1 MERIL
6 LSEATAPLQACAS
19 EVSAMYMGLRKR
31 HLKIPHDG
39 FMAVNGPAGYAMLIS
54 PNRDSCLMLSLSG
67 VYCCVRASGTGT
79 HFWVVWIVLVYRS
92 LSMVMKNTTSGGI

>member
-1 MERIL
+1 MQRIP
-6 LSEATAPLQACAS
+6 LSEATAPHQACVS

-39 FMAVNGPAGYAMLIS
+39 FLAVKGPDGSAMLIS
-54 PNRDSCLMLSLSG
+54 PNRGSCLMLSLPE

-79 HFWVVWIVLVYRS
+79 HFWVVWFVLLYPS
-92 LSMVMKNTTSGGI
+92 LSTVMKNTTSGRI